1 MVISKPDDIADNS
14 FCACCCCCGHSY
26 CMCPHFTGKQSLS
39 DCVPCTPGSY
49 CETTGLSEPTDLC
62 DEGWYCVRAAVSS
75 RPFDIGNTS
84 YTEANV
90 TVNCFCSINET
101 GGMCAPGEYCPRGSS
116 RPLDCEAGKKLISSP
131 KHVVELSSELPLWSL
146 VFSAATLSIM
156 LSLFG
161 ICV

>member
-1 MVISKPDDIADNS
+1 ME
-14 FCACCCCCGHSY
+14 
-26 CMCPHFTGKQSLS
+26 

-49 CETTGLSEPTDLC
+49 CETTGLSEPTNPC

-84 YTEANV
+84 YTDANV

-116 RPLDCEAGKKLISSP
+116 RPLNCEAGKLDVINFIDLI
-131 KHVVELSSELPLWSL
+131 
-146 VFSAATLSIM
+146 
-156 LSLFG
+156 
-161 ICV
+161 